1 MSHVLYRPFDR
12 FGSQLS
18 GVVHHNRYRRGVR
31 RGAPEAAAPPPY
43 KKPRLEP
50 RADAPMP
57 RTYRRTRLG
66 VKDRRRTSRRRGV
79 IRRRI
84 PRALT
89 SPTKLVRI
97 KAVQYVNHANTAAL
111 SNTDIQITSFDDPFG
126 ITNAG
131 QPLGYDQWKALY
143 RQAYVVG
150 AKTTARVHNNG
161 TSACMIGITPMKPAQ
176 GTTALANYEYYME
189 LPQTKARILSP
200 DVDHTVI
207 SHQVSPKRFLP
218 VTKIRD
224 NDDLKFNLVT
234 ETPPSTLAY
243 FHVWS
248 QPLDEAAAY
257 DIDLVITAE
266 YLVLLVDPIVPAR
279 SSET

>member
-1 MSHVLYRPFDR
+1 MRNAFPYGR

-18 GVVHHNRYRRGVR
+18 GVVGHPRQSIKRPL
-31 RGAPEAAAPPPY
+31 PEAVAPPSY
-43 KKPRLEP
+43 KRPRLDP
-50 RADAPMP
+50 RANAPMP
-57 RTYRRTRLG
+57 RSYTATRRPVRRTR
-66 VKDRRRTSRRRGV
+66 RRRPYRRGV
-79 IRRRI
+79 IRRPI

-89 SPTKLVRI
+89 APTKLVKM

-126 ITNAG
+126 VTNAG

-143 RQAYVVG
+143 RKAYVIG
-150 AKTTARVHNNG
+150 AKVVARVHNNG
-161 TSACMIGITPMKPAQ
+161 TSAVMVGITPMKPAQ

-189 LPQTKARILSP
+189 LPSTKARILSP
-200 DVDHTVI
+200 DVDHMVLA
-207 SHQVSPKRFLP
+207 HKVSPKWFLP

-224 NDDLKFNLVT
+224 NDDLLVNLVT
-234 ETPPSTLAY
+234 ETPPSTLCY

-257 DIDLVITAE
+257 DVDLVLTAE
-266 YLVLLVDPIVPAR
+266 YMILLVDPIVPAR
-279 SSET
+279 STET